1 LELTIPAAAAAA
13 HTEQNIIKTMR
24 TKTLLLCAAA
34 AAAGI
39 VSSNA
44 QVYSVNAVG
53 YVNKS
58 VPAKGFALIS
68 NPLNATDNKIA
79 TLFGGQVPDGFQVF
93 VWDTATKAF
102 KFTAYDSTFGWDP
115 SDVAARELKPGS
127 GVFVKNPTASAVT
140 VTFVGEVPQGS
151 PLSTALVAGLQIVSS
166 QVPQAGT
173 AEDLGYKAAQD
184 DKIYQWDTT
193 KQTYNFSQYDA
204 TFGWDPA
211 LKSLDVGDAFFLS
224 KTAAGT
230 WDRTFSVNQ

>member
-1 LELTIPAAAAAA
+1 
-13 HTEQNIIKTMR
+13 MR
-24 TKTLLLCAAA
+24 TKTLLLIAAA

-53 YVNKS
+53 YVNKT
-58 VPAKGFALIS
+58 VPANGFALIS
-68 NPLNATDNKIA
+68 NPLKAATNTISA
-79 TLFGGQVPDGFQVF
+79 LLTGQVPSGFQVF
-93 VWDTATKAF
+93 VWDNTKKQF
-102 KFTAYDSTFGWDP
+102 NFVSYDSTFGWDP
-115 SDVAARELKPGS
+115 AATADTVILPGG
-127 GVFVKNPTASAVT
+127 GVFMKNPTANPVT

-151 PLSTALVAGLQIVSS
+151 PLSTPLVTGLQIVSS

-173 AEDLGYKAAQD
+173 ATDLGYPSSQN

-193 KQTYNFSQYDA
+193 KQQYNFSQYDT

-224 KTAAGT
+224 RTTAGS
-230 WDRTFSVNQ
+230 WDRNFSVNQ